1 MSKAR
6 ILVVDDEKIAR
17 DNLEHI
23 LRKEEYEVVSVEN
36 GTKAL
41 KKLEQSDFDLV
52 LTDLKMKQVDGIE
65 VLTRTKEQHPATEVI
80 IVTAYAALSTAIEAM
95 KKGAYHYIPKPYKI
109 DEVRVVVKKA
119 LEKKQLRDELEEVK
133 RAYGPSTGA
142 PLIIG
147 KSRKMQELID
157 MVAQIGPADCSVLI
171 FGETVAGSAFLL
183 LTAGPSPKIS
193 LPMNSSA
200 TTKVPLPALLPPR

>member
-1 MSKAR
+1 MTKAR
-6 ILVVDDEKIAR
+6 ILVVDDEQIAR

-23 LRKEEYEVVSVEN
+23 LRKEEYEVVSVES

-109 DEVRVVVKKA
+109 DEVRMVVKKA

-133 RAYGPSTGA
+133 RTYAPRMGA

-147 KSRKMQELID
+147 RCRS
-157 MVAQIGPADCSVLI
+157 
-171 FGETVAGSAFLL
+171 
-183 LTAGPSPKIS
+183 
-193 LPMNSSA
+193 
-200 TTKVPLPALLPPR
+200 